1 MRLYILWNSNAVLK
15 KSKWTLVWYQYIL
28 SKVQNQNIISI
39 IMYLSIWDVPFYS
52 TQDESPNFCQDI
64 KWTFYSADTENPCA
78 FKMMSCTFYSVKK
91 GTQNRENGATRT
103 YCISKKKIRWITII
117 FQFCYSNFVGSFARN
132 KISRAYKKEKIL
144 KHLNVQGRF

>member
-1 MRLYILWNSNAVLK
+1 MQFWI
-15 KSKWTLVWYQYIL
+15 KSKWTLLWYQYIS
-28 SKVQNQNIISI
+28 SKVQNQNIINI
-39 IMYLSIWDVPFYS
+39 IMFSSIWEVQFYS
-52 TQDESPNFCQDI
+52 TQDESPYFCQDI

-103 YCISKKKIRWITII
+103 YCISKKN
-117 FQFCYSNFVGSFARN
+117 FDGLQFFFDFA
-132 KISRAYKKEKIL
+132 IHILLHLLLETQFSRAYKKEKNL

>member
-1 MRLYILWNSNAVLK
+1 MQFWI
-15 KSKWTLVWYQYIL
+15 KSKWTLLWYQYIS

-39 IMYLSIWDVPFYS
+39 IMFPSIWDVPFYY

-103 YCISKKKIRWITII
+103 HCISKKKFDGLQFFFNFAIHILLHLLLEKN
-117 FQFCYSNFVGSFARN
+117 FQERI
-132 KISRAYKKEKIL
+132 KRKKNL